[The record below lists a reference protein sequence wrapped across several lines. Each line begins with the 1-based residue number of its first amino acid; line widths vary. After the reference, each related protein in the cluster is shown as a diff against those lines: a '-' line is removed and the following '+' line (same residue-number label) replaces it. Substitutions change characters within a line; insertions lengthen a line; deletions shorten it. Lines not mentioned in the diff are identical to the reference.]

1 MSEPARNQPATNRPA
16 AGGVPDRARPGMSE
30 PARADI
36 VIRGGWLITLNPGRE
51 IYRDGLVAVL
61 GSKIVAAGSAA
72 ELGGQYRGDVEI
84 VATDDVIL
92 PGMVNGHRH
101 ILSGARGA
109 APEGLVTLDV
119 LRAFY
124 YPSFE
129 ALTEEDMRVYAMHH
143 SAEMLR
149 FGTTLYEEPGCTY
162 LGAVLEGIA
171 STGIRCRIGPWTW
184 DHGGPSASTLPSSW
198 LRMTHDEAVERLKDG
213 VDTVRS
219 FGNPRIRDA
228 VTIEGVGTCSDELN
242 VSAAMLAAELD
253 SLCVLHKATSE
264 QEVALE
270 LKAFGHRP
278 VEHMYRI
285 GALNDHV
292 FLNHMTSLD
301 EFEVDM
307 LAETGAR
314 VSHNPS
320 SALRLSK
327 GTTQTGKLPELLR
340 AGVPLALGT
349 DAENASNF
357 HDTVRSMYLATVLPR
372 DARRDPAA
380 VTVEQA
386 VEMATLTGAA
396 AMRWDDEL
404 GSIEEGKQ
412 ADIVIFDTDDFD
424 WRPLH
429 NPLTN
434 LVYNATGH
442 SVDTVII
449 GGEILVRDK
458 ELTRLDASELRARA
472 AEVDRRV
479 LGRIGADPRPAWPVR
494 P

>member
-1 MSEPARNQPATNRPA
+1 
-16 AGGVPDRARPGMSE
+16 
-30 PARADI
+30 
-36 VIRGGWLITLNPGRE
+36 
-51 IYRDGLVAVL
+51 
-61 GSKIVAAGSAA
+61 
-72 ELGGQYRGDVEI
+72 
-84 VATDDVIL
+84 
-92 PGMVNGHRH
+92 
-101 ILSGARGA
+101 
-109 APEGLVTLDV
+109 
-119 LRAFY
+119 
-124 YPSFE
+124 
-129 ALTEEDMRVYAMHH
+129 
-143 SAEMLR
+143 
-149 FGTTLYEEPGCTY
+149 
-162 LGAVLEGIA
+162 
-171 STGIRCRIGPWTW
+171 
-184 DHGGPSASTLPSSW
+184 
-198 LRMTHDEAVERLKDG
+198 
-213 VDTVRS
+213 
-219 FGNPRIRDA
+219 
-228 VTIEGVGTCSDELN
+228 
-242 VSAAMLAAELD
+242 
-253 SLCVLHKATSE
+253 
-264 QEVALE
+264 
-270 LKAFGHRP
+270 
-278 VEHMYRI
+278 
-285 GALNDHV
+285 
-292 FLNHMTSLD
+292 MTSLD

-314 VSHNPS
+314 VSPDPS

-357 HDTVRSMYLATVLPR
+357 HDTVRAMYLATVLPR

-442 SVDTVII
+442 SVGTVII

-458 ELTRLDASELRARA
+458 ELTRLDASELPATA
-472 AEVDRRV
+472 AE
-479 LGRIGADPRPAWPVR
+479 ADPPLLRPIRPDPPPPSPV
-494 P
+494 PA

>member
-1 MSEPARNQPATNRPA
+1 MPALADP
-16 AGGVPDRARPGMSE
+16 GVSGQLRVDV
-30 PARADI
+30 
-36 VIRGGWLITLNPGRE
+36 VIRGGWLITLNPERE
-51 IYRDGLVAVL
+51 IYRSGLVAIK
-61 GSKIVAAGSAA
+61 GSKIVAAGSEADLA
-72 ELGGQYRGDVEI
+72 GLYRGDIEI
-84 VATDDVIL
+84 AGAGNVIM

-119 LRAFY
+119 LRTFY

-129 ALTEEDMRVYAMHH
+129 ALSEEDMRIYAMHH

-149 FGTTLYEEPGCTY
+149 FGTTLYQEPGCTY
-162 LGAVLEGIA
+162 LDAVLAGIS

-184 DHGGPSASTLPSSW
+184 DHGGPSADTLPSTW
-198 LRMTHDEAVERLKDG
+198 LRMTCDQAVERLKEG
-213 VDTVRS
+213 VAAVRAA
-219 FGNPRIRDA
+219 GNPRIRDA
-228 VTIEGVGTCSDELN
+228 VTIEGVGTCSDQLN
-242 VSAAMLAAELD
+242 VSAAELAVELD

-264 QEVALE
+264 QEVVLE

-278 VEHMYRI
+278 LEHMYRI

-301 EFEVDM
+301 DFEVDM

-327 GTTQTGKLPELLR
+327 GTTQTGKWPELLR
-340 AGVPLALGT
+340 AGVPVALGT

-357 HDTVRSMYLATVLPR
+357 HDIVRSMYLATVLPR
-372 DARRDPAA
+372 DARRDPTAM
-380 VTVEQA
+380 TVEQA
-386 VEMATLTGAA
+386 VEMATLGGAA

-404 GSIEEGKQ
+404 GSIEVGKE

-442 SVDTVII
+442 SVDTVMV
-449 GGEILVRDK
+449 GGEILVRGK
-458 ELTRLDASELRARA
+458 ELTRLDARELRAKA

-479 LGRIGADPRPAWPVR
+479 LARIGAAPRPAWPVM

>member
-1 MSEPARNQPATNRPA
+1 LSTRPWEIGLAALPEATTARNVVLPEATIRLLVHA
-16 AGGVPDRARPGMSE
+16 AREQGAEFGL
-30 PARADI
+30 
-36 VIRGGWLITLNPGRE
+36 LI
-51 IYRDGLVAVL
+51 
-61 GSKIVAAGSAA
+61 
-72 ELGGQYRGDVEI
+72 
-84 VATDDVIL
+84 
-92 PGMVNGHRH
+92 
-101 ILSGARGA
+101 
-109 APEGLVTLDV
+109 
-119 LRAFY
+119 
-124 YPSFE
+124 E
-129 ALTEEDMRVYAMHH
+129 AL
-143 SAEMLR
+143 
-149 FGTTLYEEPGCTY
+149 
-162 LGAVLEGIA
+162 
-171 STGIRCRIGPWTW
+171 
-184 DHGGPSASTLPSSW
+184 
-198 LRMTHDEAVERLKDG
+198 
-213 VDTVRS
+213 
-219 FGNPRIRDA
+219 
-228 VTIEGVGTCSDELN
+228 
-242 VSAAMLAAELD
+242 
-253 SLCVLHKATSE
+253 
-264 QEVALE
+264 AL
-270 LKAFGHRP
+270 
-278 VEHMYRI
+278 
-285 GALNDHV
+285 
-292 FLNHMTSLD
+292 
-301 EFEVDM
+301 
-307 LAETGAR
+307 TGAR

-340 AGVPLALGT
+340 AGIPLALGT

>member
-1 MSEPARNQPATNRPA
+1 MPGQVEPPGNSPAS
-16 AGGVPDRARPGMSE
+16 V
-30 PARADI
+30 DI
-36 VIRGGWLITLNPGRE
+36 VIRGGWLITLNPERE
-51 IYRDGLVAVL
+51 IFRDGLVAIA
-61 GSKIVAAGSAA
+61 GSKIVAAGGRA
-72 ELGGQYRGDVEI
+72 ELGERYRGDVEI
-84 VATDDVIL
+84 TATDNVIL

-129 ALTEEDMRVYAMHH
+129 ALTEADMHVYAMHH

-149 FGTTLYEEPGCTY
+149 FGTTLYEEPGCTH
-162 LGAVLEGIA
+162 LDAVLAGIA

-184 DHGGPSASTLPSSW
+184 DHGGPSASTLPSTW
-198 LRMTHDEAVERLKDG
+198 LKMTHDEAVERLKDG
-213 VDTVRS
+213 VSTVRAL
-219 FGNPRIRDA
+219 GNPRIRDA
-228 VTIEGVGTCSDELN
+228 VTIEGVGTCSDQLN
-242 VSAAMLAAELD
+242 VSAAALAAELG

-264 QEVALE
+264 QEVELE
-270 LKAFGHRP
+270 LRAFGHRP
-278 VEHMYRI
+278 LEHMYAT
-285 GALNDHV
+285 GALNSHV
-292 FLNHMTSLD
+292 LLNHMTSLA
-301 EFEVDM
+301 EFEVGL

-314 VSHNPS
+314 VSCNPS

-327 GTTQTGKLPELLR
+327 GTTQTGKWPEMLR
-340 AGVPLALGT
+340 AGVPVALGT

-357 HDTVRSMYLATVLPR
+357 QDIVRSMYLAAVLPR

-386 VEMATLTGAA
+386 VEMATLGGAV
-396 AMRWDDEL
+396 AMRWDDQL
-404 GSIEEGKQ
+404 GSIEVGKQ
-412 ADIVIFDTDDFD
+412 ADIVIFDTNDFD
-424 WRPLH
+424 WTPLH

-442 SVDTVII
+442 SVDTVLVD
-449 GGEILVRDK
+449 GEILVRHK
-458 ELTRLDASELRARA
+458 QLTRLDGEELRARA

-479 LGRIGADPRPAWPVR
+479 LKRIGADPAPAWPVR